1 MQYCN
6 GSQIIR
12 NEESMEPVQKISVP
26 VDLIQAMINIISKQ
40 PYEQVFQVLD
50 AIRKIGAEATQKKE
64 GE

>member
-1 MQYCN
+1 
-6 GSQIIR
+6 
-12 NEESMEPVQKISVP
+12 MEPVQKISVP